1 MKSYWKQNAIE
12 LMLVEGSKRDG
23 LLFSEKSRRT
33 LSFVLQRLRALRPII
48 TSNNG
53 ISRVLERGIFKAI
66 NFIV

>member
-53 ISRVLERGIFKAI
+53 ISRVLERGIFMAM

>member
-53 ISRVLERGIFKAI
+53 ISRVLERGIFKAM